1 MIGTESLSIDQE
13 IASEEMDRVE
23 VDGLRIAFSRSGEGP
38 ALVLVHG
45 ALSDSRVWQRQVE
58 DLSEE
63 FTVVA
68 WDAPGC
74 GQSADPPESFRM
86 PEYADCLAGLVETLR
101 LEKPHLLGHSFGGAL
116 ALEVYRRHPT
126 LPATLILAGGY
137 AGWAGSLP
145 ADEVSR
151 RLLFAERAA
160 DLLATGGFQP
170 RSMPGLF
177 SAAMPV
183 DTARA
188 LEVIMAD
195 SRPVATRAMARALAE
210 CNLNDMLSD
219 ITVPTLLLYGDA
231 DERSGPEVA
240 KGLNAHIPTSTL
252 SILPGMGHMGYL
264 ESPEQ
269 FDNTIRDFLN
279 PLL

>member
-1 MIGTESLSIDQE
+1 
-13 IASEEMDRVE
+13 MDRVDI
-23 VDGLRIAFSRSGEGP
+23 DGLQIAFSRSGEGP

-45 ALSDSRVWQRQVE
+45 ALSDGRVWQGQVD

-86 PEYADCLAGLVETLR
+86 PEYADCLVGLVEALE
-101 LEKPHLLGHSFGGAL
+101 LEKPHVLGHSFGGAL
-116 ALEVYRRHPT
+116 VLEAYRRHPT
-126 LPATLILAGGY
+126 FPATLILAGGY

-151 RLLFAERAA
+151 RLSFAERAA
-160 DLLATGGFQP
+160 DSLSTGGFQP

-177 SAAMPV
+177 SATMPV
-183 DTARA
+183 DGARW
-188 LEVIMAD
+188 LETIMAD
-195 SRPVATRAMARALAE
+195 SRPVATRAMAHALAE
-210 CNLNDMLSD
+210 CNLNDMLSGV
-219 ITVPTLLLYGDA
+219 TVPTLLLYGDA
-231 DERSGPEVA
+231 DERSGPDVA
-240 KGLNAHIPTSTL
+240 KALNERIPTSSL
-252 SILPGMGHMGYL
+252 SILPGLGHMAYL

-269 FDNTIRDFLN
+269 FDDAIRHFLR
-279 PLL
+279 PLLSRRQR

>member
-1 MIGTESLSIDQE
+1 
-13 IASEEMDRVE
+13 MDRVE

-45 ALSDSRVWQRQVE
+45 ALSDSRVWQHQVD

-74 GQSADPPESFRM
+74 GRSADPPESFRM

-116 ALEVYRRHPT
+116 ALEFYRRHPT

-145 ADEVSR
+145 ANEVSR

-160 DLLATGGFQP
+160 DLLSTGGFQP

-177 SAAMPV
+177 SAKLPV
-183 DTARA
+183 DRARS
-188 LEVIMAD
+188 LEIIMAD
-195 SRPVATRAMARALAE
+195 SRPVATRAMAHALAE
-210 CNLNDMLSD
+210 CNLNDMLSR

-240 KGLNAHIPTSTL
+240 KALNAHIPTSRL

-269 FDNTIRDFLN
+269 FDNAIREFLS